1 MSEEALNPSNLP
13 EEHKPDE
20 ELMQEVEEIER
31 HIGQYN
37 EESELDTD
45 KVLELILA
53 AGGTAASALLVIRY
67 FRNKKKRK
75 RTFSLFNKPKKK
87 DQFSKLM
94 KQQAAL
100 IMIAIFRKEI
110 VKLLQKLEILDEGEF
125 L

>member
-1 MSEEALNPSNLP
+1 MSNEAPDPSDLP
-13 EEHKPDE
+13 EEHESNED
-20 ELMQEVEEIER
+20 LMQEVEEIER

-37 EESELDTD
+37 DESELDTERI
-45 KVLELILA
+45 LELILA
-53 AGGTAASALLVIRY
+53 AGGTAATAMLVIRY
-67 FRNKKKRK
+67 FKNKKKRK

-87 DQFSKLM
+87 DRFSKLM

-100 IMIAIFRKEI
+100 ILIAIFRKEI